1 MNHRTAPLE
10 LRERYAA
17 QEPEPALRKLVGCSE
32 IEEAV
37 LISTCNRVD
46 LVVTT
51 HHVEDAVLRI
61 HRFFQSDLAG
71 AKAAPQIDDITYE
84 YHDGDVVRHVF
95 RVTSSLDSMVV
106 GEPQILGQM
115 KDAYRLAVEN
125 QACGPVLSRLF
136 QRAFATAKRVK
147 NETRIAER
155 PVSVARVAVEL
166 ARQIF
171 EEMENKSALLLG
183 AGEMIELSLLALQRE
198 GLRDVSV
205 VNRTFANAEALAA
218 RFAAHPHR
226 LDELESLLP
235 AVDIVLTCIGGKQPI
250 LNYGMLKAALAV
262 RRNRPIFLI
271 DIGVPRNV
279 DPRVEKLDNAYVYDM
294 DDLQRVA
301 DANAGARRRES
312 DRAEVIVAQEK
323 LQFDAWLSGLRAVP
337 TIRHL
342 RARVER
348 IRRNELQR
356 VAARLELDESQRE
369 GVEQLTRAIVNKVL
383 HAPLA
388 YLRNEVE
395 DEAGSASIETAR
407 ALFAL
412 DEDTAPGADA
422 DADLREEIERGRL
435 LEARLAEA
443 HADWDDS
450 DDEAGT

>member
-1 MNHRTAPLE
+1 MDS
-10 LRERYAA
+10 
-17 QEPEPALRKLVGCSE
+17 LV
-32 IEEAV
+32 
-37 LISTCNRVD
+37 L
-46 LVVTT
+46 
-51 HHVEDAVLRI
+51 
-61 HRFFQSDLAG
+61 
-71 AKAAPQIDDITYE
+71 
-84 YHDGDVVRHVF
+84 
-95 RVTSSLDSMVV
+95 
-106 GEPQILGQM
+106 
-115 KDAYRLAVEN
+115 
-125 QACGPVLSRLF
+125 
-136 QRAFATAKRVK
+136 
-147 NETRIAER
+147 
-155 PVSVARVAVEL
+155 
-166 ARQIF
+166 
-171 EEMENKSALLLG
+171 
-183 AGEMIELSLLALQRE
+183 
-198 GLRDVSV
+198 
-205 VNRTFANAEALAA
+205 NRTFANAEALAA

-294 DDLQRVA
+294 DDLQSVA

-407 ALFAL
+407 ALAEFLCEDEAAMVRLDMSEYMEKHAVSRMLGAPPGYIGHEEGGALTEAVRRKPHSVLLFDEIEKAHPDVLHTLLQLFDDGRLTDGQGHVVDFSQTLVLMTSNLRDDEQLRAHFRPELLNRL
-412 DEDTAPGADA
+412 DEILRYEP
-422 DADLREEIERGRL
+422 LREEHVRRIVDVQV
-435 LEARLAEA
+435 ARIAAQLAEQEIALELSEAA
-443 HADWDDS
+443 HAQIAAEGWDPEYGARPLKRALQRSVQNVLARAILADELGAGDTARIDWS
-450 DDEAGT
+450 AGSGWHLERRRAA